1 MQESYWNRDFNYTE
15 HEIFSQLQVP
25 PDTPFFARL
34 DGRRFQAISE
44 KVGAEKPFDERFA
57 KCLLAS
63 ARALFESNFNPALVY
78 VASDETN
85 VLFLHAAPFRR
96 RIEKVDS
103 TLAGIASSAFSLS
116 AAKLFKKPLITAF
129 DSRII
134 VSSQEKITEYLTW
147 RQRDAWRNHNNAYAY
162 WLFRRNGYKPSEAT
176 KKLKG
181 LRTKDLHEILFSH
194 GINLTQTP
202 AWQRRGILVYKEPY
216 QKPVKNHRATRRQIK
231 ENWDLPLFSSKEGED
246 LIRQILKWA
255 KPQCRKRIGCL
266 SLSSKELES

>member
-1 MQESYWNRDFNYTE
+1 MQESYWNRDFNYPK

-25 PDTPFFARL
+25 PDTPFFTRL

-44 KVGAEKPFDERFA
+44 KVGADKPFDERFA
-57 KCLLAS
+57 KCLVAS
-63 ARALFESNFNPALVY
+63 ARALFESSFNPSLVY
-78 VASDETN
+78 VASDEIN

-103 TLAGIASSAFSLS
+103 IFAGIASSAFSLS
-116 AAKLFKKPLITAF
+116 AAKLFKKTIITAF
-129 DSRII
+129 DSRVI
-134 VSSQEKITEYLTW
+134 VSSQEKVTEYLTW

-194 GINLTQTP
+194 GTNLTQTP
-202 AWQRRGILVYKEPY
+202 AWQRRGILLYREPY
-216 QKPVKNHRATRRQIK
+216 QKRVKNQIATRRQIK
-231 ENWDLPLFSSKEGED
+231 ENWNLPLFSSKEGKD
-246 LIRQILKWA
+246 LIRQILKWI
-255 KPQCRKRIGCL
+255 KPQRRKRIDCL
-266 SLSSKELES
+266 NLSSKELES

>member
-1 MQESYWNRDFNYTE
+1 MQESYWNRSSNHSK

-25 PDTPFFARL
+25 PDTPFFTRL

-44 KVGAEKPFDERFA
+44 KVGADKPFDERFA
-57 KCLLAS
+57 KCLVAS
-63 ARALFESNFNPALVY
+63 ARALFESNFNPTLVY
-78 VASDETN
+78 VASDEIN

-96 RIEKVDS
+96 RIEKTNS
-103 TLAGIASSAFSLS
+103 ILAGIASSAFSLS
-116 AAKLFKKPLITAF
+116 AAKLFKKTLITAF

-134 VSSQEKITEYLTW
+134 VSSQEKVTEYLTW

-194 GINLTQTP
+194 GTKLTQTP
-202 AWQRRGILVYKEPY
+202 AWQRRGILLYREPY
-216 QKPVKNHRATRRQIK
+216 QKRVKNQIATRRQIK
-231 ENWDLPLFSSKEGED
+231 ENWNLPLFSSKEGKD
-246 LIRQILKWA
+246 LIRQILRWA
-255 KPQCRKRIGCL
+255 EPQRR
-266 SLSSKELES
+266 

>member
-1 MQESYWNRDFNYTE
+1 MQESYWNRSSNHPK

-57 KCLLAS
+57 KCLVAS
-63 ARALFESNFNPALVY
+63 ARALFKSNFNPSLVY
-78 VASDETN
+78 VASDEMN

-96 RIEKVDS
+96 RIEKTNS
-103 TLAGIASSAFSLS
+103 ILAGIASSAFSLS
-116 AAKLFKKPLITAF
+116 VVKLFKKPLITAF

-134 VSSQEKITEYLTW
+134 VSSQEKITDYLTW

-162 WLFRRNGYKPSEAT
+162 WLFRRNGYKPFEAA

-181 LRTKDLHEILFSH
+181 LKTKDLHEMLFRH

-216 QKPVKNHRATRRQIK
+216 QKQAKNHWVTRRQIR
-231 ENWDLPLFSSKEGED
+231 ENWNLPLFSSKEGRV
-246 LIRQILKWA
+246 LIQQILTWA
-255 KPQCRKRIGCL
+255 KPGTGREEIV
-266 SLSSKELES
+266 

>member
-1 MQESYWNRDFNYTE
+1 MQESYWNRDFNYPE
-15 HEIFSQLQVP
+15 HDIFSQLQVP

-44 KVGAEKPFDERFA
+44 KVGADKPFDERFA
-57 KCLLAS
+57 KCLVAS

-78 VASDETN
+78 VASDEIN
-85 VLFLHAAPFRR
+85 ILRLKGAACKK

-103 TLAGIASSAFSLS
+103 IFAGVASSAFSLS
-116 AAKLFKKPLITAF
+116 AAKLFKKTLITAF

-147 RQRDAWRNHNNAYAY
+147 RQGDAWRNHNNAYAY
-162 WLFRRNGYKPSEAT
+162 WLFRRNGYKSSEAT

-181 LRTKDLHEILFSH
+181 LKTKDLHEILFSH
-194 GINLTQTP
+194 DINLTQTP

-216 QKPVKNHRATRRQIK
+216 QKQVKNQMVTRRQIK
-231 ENWDLPLFSSKEGED
+231 ENWNLPLFSSKEGKD
-246 LIRQILKWA
+246 LIRQILRWA
-255 KPQCRKRIGCL
+255 EPQRR
-266 SLSSKELES
+266 

>member
-1 MQESYWNRDFNYTE
+1 MQESYWNRNFNYPK
-15 HEIFSQLQVP
+15 HEIFSQLQVL

-34 DGRRFQAISE
+34 DGRRFKAISE

-57 KCLLAS
+57 KCLVAS
-63 ARALFESNFNPALVY
+63 ARALFKSNFNPALVY
-78 VASDETN
+78 LASDEIN

-103 TLAGIASSAFSLS
+103 ILAGVTSSAFSLS
-116 AAKLFKKPLITAF
+116 VTRLFKKPLNTAF

-134 VSSQEKITEYLTW
+134 VSSPEKVTEYLTW

-162 WLFRRNGYKPSEAT
+162 WLFRRNGCKPSEAT

-181 LRTKDLHEILFSH
+181 LKTKDLHEILFSH
-194 GINLTQTP
+194 DINLTQTP

-216 QKPVKNHRATRRQIK
+216 QKQVKNQIVTRRQIK
-231 ENWDLPLFSSKEGED
+231 ENWNLPLFSSKEGQD
-246 LIRQILKWA
+246 LIRQILRWA
-255 KPQCRKRIGCL
+255 EPQRRKRTNCL
-266 SLSSKELES
+266 NLSGKELES